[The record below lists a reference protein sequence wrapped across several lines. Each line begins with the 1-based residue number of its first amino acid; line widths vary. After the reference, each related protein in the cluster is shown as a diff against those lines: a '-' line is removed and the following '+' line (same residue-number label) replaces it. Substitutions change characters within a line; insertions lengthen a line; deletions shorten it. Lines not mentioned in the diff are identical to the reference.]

1 MSSALTAPTQRAIF
15 SLSPHGIS
23 GPAARLERLWKDVR
37 KISLLAGPIL
47 AQYVIAHS
55 SHMIDT
61 SFVGHLENPTLLSA
75 MVLGG
80 SIAMATGYHV
90 MCGLASASETLS
102 GQAAGAKNP
111 AALAATL
118 QRSLAVCTAAA
129 VPVTALWLNAE
140 PMLTALGQ
148 SPEIAAGAARYLVL
162 TLPALYS
169 YMVFDCVDKHLLA
182 QGVVAPGVAITAA
195 ATALTPLY
203 CWYFVNHLDLG
214 LDGAAYAY
222 VASQLTS
229 TALSLGYLA
238 WRARSTAGS
247 PEAVPLAPT
256 AAALAGWAPYL
267 ALAVPATLMAC
278 MEGWAVEVLIF
289 LSGQLDNA
297 DVAVGVTGLCLQFST
312 LVWLSAASISS
323 ATATRIANALGRGD
337 AAGARRLTY
346 TSLGMAAVSQAAI
359 GLAAFSYREPLV
371 RLMTSSEDV
380 LALAAHV
387 LPVLAIC
394 FVFDGQNAVLSS
406 VLRGAGRQWL
416 GAGCNLVGWWG
427 VGVPLAYYLA
437 LHTDLGVA
445 GLWGGFATA
454 SALQAAVQWA
464 VVLRLDWEGEVGRAA
479 EMLRASEAAAGG
491 GSSSSAAAGATVDVL
506 ATEVA
511 TGQPSGR
518 KAAKGKKAAAKG
530 RGASGTETDD
540 DDDGPGAAPGLLSGG
555 GGGLVEQ
562 HGHGIPAMVA
572 RAVSERR
579 RQLHSGS
586 SSSSAVGVSGPAAAV
601 TGRLR
606 AASAG
611 RLAARLL

>member
-1 MSSALTAPTQRAIF
+1 MSSALAAPTQRALF

-23 GPAARLERLWKDVR
+23 GPAAKLERLWKDVR

-61 SFVGHLENPTLLSA
+61 SFVGHLEDPALLSA

-80 SIAMATGYHV
+80 SLAMATGYHV

-129 VPVTALWLNAE
+129 VPITALWVNAE
-140 PMLTALGQ
+140 PILTALGQ
-148 SPEIAAGAARYLVL
+148 SPEIASGAARYLLL

-182 QGVVAPGVAITAA
+182 QGVVTPGVAITAA

-203 CWYFVNHLDLG
+203 CWYFVNHLDMG

-222 VASQLTS
+222 VCSQLTS

-256 AAALAGWAPYL
+256 RAALTNWVPYL

-289 LSGQLDNA
+289 LSGKLDNA

-337 AAGARRLTY
+337 AAGAKRLTY
-346 TSLGMAAVSQAAI
+346 TSLGMAAVTQTTI
-359 GLAAFSYREPLV
+359 GLAAFAYREPLV
-371 RLMTSSEDV
+371 QLMTSSEDV
-380 LALAAHV
+380 LALAATV

-406 VLRGAGRQWL
+406 VLRGAGRQWF

-454 SALQAAVQWA
+454 SALQAVVQWA
-464 VVLRLDWEGEVGRAA
+464 VVMRLDWEGEVQRAA
-479 EMLRASEAAAGG
+479 EMLRASEAAE
-491 GSSSSAAAGATVDVL
+491 AAASGSVATVDVL

-511 TGQPSGR
+511 GGGSSGKAAAQSGR
-518 KAAKGKKAAAKG
+518 KAAKGKAAAKG

-540 DDDGPGAAPGLLSGG
+540 DDNGPGAAPALLSGG

-562 HGHGIPAMVA
+562 HGHGVPAIMA
-572 RAVSERR
+572 RAFSERTYTTAAA
-579 RQLHSGS
+579 GM
-586 SSSSAVGVSGPAAAV
+586 SGPLALM
-601 TGRLR
+601 GRRR

>member
-1 MSSALTAPTQRAIF
+1 MSSALAAPTQRAFF
-15 SLSPHGIS
+15 SSPHGAG
-23 GPAARLERLWKDVR
+23 GPAGKLERLWKDVR

-61 SFVGHLENPTLLSA
+61 SFVGHLEDPVLLSA

-80 SIAMATGYHV
+80 SLAMATGYHV

-111 AALAATL
+111 TALAATL

-129 VPVTALWLNAE
+129 VPITALWMNAE

-148 SPEIAAGAARYLVL
+148 SPEIAAGAARYLLL

-182 QGVVAPGVAITAA
+182 QGVVTPGVAITAA

-203 CWYFVNHLDLG
+203 CWYFVNHLNLG

-222 VASQLTS
+222 VCSQLTS
-229 TALSLGYLA
+229 TTLSLGYLA

-247 PEAVPLAPT
+247 PDAVPLAPT
-256 AAALAGWAPYL
+256 AAALSNWAPYL

-289 LSGQLDNA
+289 LSGKLDNA

-346 TSLGMAAVSQAAI
+346 TSLGMAAVTQTAI

-371 RLMTSSEDV
+371 RLMTTSEDV
-380 LALAAHV
+380 LTLASAV
-387 LPVLAIC
+387 LPVLAVC
-394 FVFDGQNAVLSS
+394 FIFDGQNAVLSA

-437 LHTDLGVA
+437 LNTDLGVA

-454 SALQAAVQWA
+454 SALQAVVQWA
-464 VVLRLDWEGEVGRAA
+464 VVMRLDWEGEVERAA
-479 EMLRASEAAAGG
+479 EMLRASEAAE
-491 GSSSSAAAGATVDVL
+491 AAARGAVATVDVL
-506 ATEVA
+506 ATDVA
-511 TGQPSGR
+511 GSSSSSSRGGAKGAAHSGW
-518 KAAKGKKAAAKG
+518 KAAKGQAPAKR
-530 RGASGTETDD
+530 RGASATETDD

-562 HGHGIPAMVA
+562 HGHGVPAMVA
-572 RAVSERR
+572 RAVRERAYTTAAA
-579 RQLHSGS
+579 GM
-586 SSSSAVGVSGPAAAV
+586 SGPVVAAGLRQAAA
-601 TGRLR
+601 
-606 AASAG
+606 AG